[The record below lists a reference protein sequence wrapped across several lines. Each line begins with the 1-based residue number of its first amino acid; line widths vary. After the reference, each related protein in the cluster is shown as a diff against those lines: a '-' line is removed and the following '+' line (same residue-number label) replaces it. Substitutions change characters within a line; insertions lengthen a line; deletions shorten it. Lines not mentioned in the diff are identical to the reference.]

1 MTPPVAELPTTLADA
16 HALILALAAERQ
28 AIEAENSRIAAE
40 IATLI
45 AANPDLGAV
54 NQAADARIVELTA
67 IVKML
72 ERTLY
77 GTRSERLRSDKPN
90 DEQIAFVFDEIATGV
105 AAIEA
110 ELAKAGGTDKPKR
123 APRPRKEF
131 GAHLERVEIVIEPE
145 VPSGCEELEKV
156 LIGEDV
162 SKRLDVTPAKFRLI
176 VTRRPKYVYRNRDG
190 LVQAPARPHLIESG
204 LPTDALLAQIAV
216 AKYADGL
223 PLCRQEAIYARDGVD
238 LDRSVIAQWMG
249 KIGFELQPLAD
260 YMLEKIKQG
269 ERVFA
274 DETTLPTLAPGSGK
288 TQKAWLWA
296 YARDDRPFGGI
307 GPPMVA
313 YRFEDSRGG
322 ECVERHLTG
331 FVGIL
336 QVDGYAAYNRL
347 ARSAGANEGV
357 TLAACFAHV
366 RRRFYELHV
375 NESSHLATQT
385 VTTMAG
391 LWAIEADI
399 RGQDPATR
407 VKARQEK
414 SATII
419 KALFDLCEK
428 ELPRLSGKSKLAEA
442 IRYATSRRT
451 ALERFLN
458 DGRIELDSNTVERAI
473 RPQTITRKNAL
484 FAGSHGG
491 GRTWATIATLLQTA
505 KMNDVDPHAWLTQI
519 GSRSAGRS
527 LRSMR
532 SCPGTSNPERP
543 LAAYRDQWPTING
556 TRNSAKHPAGPP
568 AARAAAAFSRDCGD
582 RKTPWG

>member
-1 MTPPVAELPTTLADA
+1 MTAMTTPVAELPTTLAEA
-16 HALILALAAERQ
+16 HSLILAMAEERAAN
-28 AIEAENSRIAAE
+28 EAENSRIASE
-40 IATLI
+40 IATLTV
-45 AANPDLGAV
+45 ANANLAAV

-77 GTRSERLRSDKPN
+77 GTRSERLRSDRPS

-110 ELAKAGGTDKPKR
+110 ELAEAGGKDKPER

-131 GAHLERVEIVIEPE
+131 GAHLERVEIIVEPE
-145 VPSGCEELEKV
+145 VPPGCEGLEKV

-162 SKRLDVTPAKFRLI
+162 SRRLDVTPAKFRVI

-190 LVQAPARPHLIESG
+190 VLQAPAPVHLIESG
-204 LPTDALLAQIAV
+204 LPTEALLAQIAV

-223 PLCRQEAIYARDGVD
+223 PLYRQEAIYARDGVD
-238 LDRSVIAQWMG
+238 LDRSAQWMG
-249 KIGFELQPLAD
+249 KVGFELQPLAD
-260 YMLEKIKQG
+260 YVLEKIKQG
-269 ERVFA
+269 ERIFA

-322 ECVERHLTG
+322 ECVERHLAG
-331 FVGIL
+331 FTGIL

-347 ARSAGANEGV
+347 ARSGGANEGV

-375 NESSHLATQT
+375 NESSRLATQT

-391 LWAIEADI
+391 LWEIEADI

-414 SATII
+414 SAAIVA
-419 KALFDLCEK
+419 ALFDLWDK

-451 ALERFLN
+451 ALERFLG
-458 DGRIELDSNTVERAI
+458 DGRIEIDSNTVERAI

-505 KMNDVDPHAWLTQI
+505 KMNDVDPHAWLTQT
-519 GSRSAGRS
+519 
-527 LRSMR
+527 L
-532 SCPGTSNPERP
+532 ERI
-543 LAAYRDQWPTING
+543 AQGWPI
-556 TRNSAKHPAGPP
+556 SQIDALM
-568 AARAAAAFSRDCGD
+568 
-582 RKTPWG
+582 PWHFKA

>member
-1 MTPPVAELPTTLADA
+1 MPVAELPTTLAEA
-16 HALILALAAERQ
+16 HALILAMTEERT
-28 AIEAENSRIAAE
+28 AIEAENSRIASEMA
-40 IATLI
+40 ALT
-45 AANPDLGAV
+45 AANGNLAAV
-54 NQAADARIVELTA
+54 NQAADARIAELTA

-77 GTRSERLRSDKPN
+77 GTRSERLRSDRPS

-105 AAIEA
+105 AAVEA
-110 ELAKAGGTDKPKR
+110 ELAKAAGTDRTKR

-145 VPSGCEELEKV
+145 VPPGCQGLEKV

-176 VTRRPKYVYRNRDG
+176 VTRRPKYAYRNRDG
-190 LVQAPARPHLIESG
+190 VVQAPAPAHLIESG
-204 LPTDALLAQIAV
+204 LPTEALLAQIAV

-223 PLCRQEAIYARDGVD
+223 PLYRQEAIYARDGVD
-238 LDRSVIAQWMG
+238 LDRSLMAQWMG
-249 KIGFELQPLAD
+249 KVGFELQPLAD
-260 YMLEKIKQG
+260 YVLETIKQG
-269 ERVFA
+269 ERIFA

-296 YARDDRPFGGI
+296 YARDDRPFGGN

-322 ECVERHLTG
+322 ECVERHLAG
-331 FVGIL
+331 FAGIL

-347 ARSAGANEGV
+347 ARPAGANEGV
-357 TLAACFAHV
+357 RLAACFAHV

-385 VTTMAG
+385 VTTMAE
-391 LWAIEADI
+391 LWAIEAEI
-399 RGQDPATR
+399 RGLDPDTR
-407 VKARQEK
+407 VKARLER
-414 SATII
+414 SAAIVAT
-419 KALFDLCEK
+419 LFDLWEK

-442 IRYATSRRT
+442 IRYATSRRA
-451 ALERFLN
+451 ALERFLS
-458 DGRIELDSNTVERAI
+458 DGRIEIDSNIVERAI

-491 GRTWATIATLLQTA
+491 GRSWATIATLLQTA
-505 KMNDVDPHAWLTQI
+505 KMNDVDPHAWLTQT
-519 GSRSAGRS
+519 
-527 LRSMR
+527 L
-532 SCPGTSNPERP
+532 ERI
-543 LAAYRDQWPTING
+543 AQGWPI
-556 TRNSAKHPAGPP
+556 SQIHALM
-568 AARAAAAFSRDCGD
+568 
-582 RKTPWG
+582 PWNFKA

>member
-1 MTPPVAELPTTLADA
+1 MATPVAELPTTLADA

-28 AIEAENSRIAAE
+28 AIEAENSRIASE
-40 IATLI
+40 IATLT
-45 AANPDLGAV
+45 AANADLAAV
-54 NQAADARIVELTA
+54 NQAADTRIVELTA

-77 GTRSERLRSDKPN
+77 GTRSERLRGDTPS

-145 VPSGCEELEKV
+145 VPPDCEGLEKV

-176 VTRRPKYVYRNRDG
+176 VTRRPKYAYRTRDG
-190 LVQAPARPHLIESG
+190 VVQTPAPPHLIESG
-204 LPTDALLAQIAV
+204 LPTEALLAQIAV

-223 PLCRQEAIYARDGVD
+223 PLYRQEAIYARDGVD
-238 LDRSVIAQWMG
+238 LDRSLMAQWMG
-249 KIGFELQPLAD
+249 KVGFELQPLAD

-313 YRFEDSRGG
+313 YRFEDSRSG
-322 ECVERHLTG
+322 ECVERHLAG
-331 FVGIL
+331 FAGIL

-366 RRRFYELHV
+366 RRRFYELHI
-375 NESSHLATQT
+375 NESSRLATQT
-385 VTTMAG
+385 VTTMAR
-391 LWAIEADI
+391 LWEIEAEI
-399 RGQDPATR
+399 RGQDPEAR
-407 VKARQEK
+407 MNARQER
-414 SATII
+414 SAAIVA
-419 KALFDLCEK
+419 ALFDLWEK

-442 IRYATSRRT
+442 IRYATSRRI
-451 ALERFLN
+451 ALERFLS
-458 DGRIELDSNTVERAI
+458 DGRIEIDSNTVERAI

-505 KMNDVDPHAWLTQI
+505 KMNDVDPHAWLTQT
-519 GSRSAGRS
+519 
-527 LRSMR
+527 L
-532 SCPGTSNPERP
+532 ERI
-543 LAAYRDQWPTING
+543 AWGWPI
-556 TRNSAKHPAGPP
+556 SQIDALM
-568 AARAAAAFSRDCGD
+568 
-582 RKTPWG
+582 PWNFKA